1 MKSAT
6 LLAALG
12 AALDKRFNDATAPPV
27 GGVAG
32 PVQYRP
38 GLLVPALDWHDCS
51 MVWVTAGRR
60 WRSTTFPALTETQTC
75 SGPLIL
81 EATVG
86 VARCSTAFG
95 DEAGQPPSLETL
107 AAEMDAQEDDKD
119 RLEAAVCTAMA
130 GMKRDLLVTQWSRGP
145 VETQGPEGATVAVY
159 LTLRAEMTTAGIAG
173 NRG

>member
-1 MKSAT
+1 MKSAA

-51 MVWVTAGRR
+51 MLWITAGRR
-60 WRSTTFPALTETQTC
+60 WRSSTFPALSETQTC
-75 SGPLIL
+75 SGALIL

-95 DEAGQPPSLETL
+95 DVNGHPPGLDTL

-119 RLEAAVCTAMA
+119 RLEAAVCGAMA
-130 GMKRDLLVTQWSRGP
+130 GMKRDLLITQWSRGP

-159 LTLRAEMTTAGIAG
+159 LTLLAEMTPAGLAG
-173 NRG
+173 AR